1 MNNNNSNSKIR
12 GVDLSVGEDGVLR
25 VKIGASLGGEDVEKL
40 INEAINFSRKTPGK
54 TKVLVNFAAAPHIPS
69 FIFRKQI
76 ITAIKKALK
85 EIKNWR
91 IAVYGG
97 GTIQK
102 TVASFVAR
110 SSSLENIRFLNNEED
125 ALKWLKEEN

>member
-1 MNNNNSNSKIR
+1 MNNNNFNSEIR
-12 GVDLSVGEDGVLR
+12 GVNISVGEEGILKV
-25 VKIGASLGGEDVEKL
+25 VIGASLNEEDVEKL
-40 INEAINFSRKTPGK
+40 INEAINLSQKMPGK
-54 TKVLVNFAAAPHIPS
+54 TKVLVNFTAAPHIPS

-76 ITAIKKALK
+76 IKAIKKMLK
-85 EIKNWR
+85 EIKDWK

-110 SSSLENIRFLNNEED
+110 ASSLDNIRFLNNEED
-125 ALKWLKEEN
+125 ALKWLKEGN

>member
-1 MNNNNSNSKIR
+1 MDNKNSNSEIN
-12 GVDLSVGEDGVLR
+12 GAAISVDDGGILR
-25 VKIGASLGGEDVEKL
+25 VVIEASLNEEDVEKL
-40 INEAINFSRKTPGK
+40 INEAINFSQKTPGK
-54 TKVLVNFAAAPHIPS
+54 TKVLVNFTAAPHIPS

-76 ITAIKKALK
+76 IKAIKKMLK
-85 EIKNWR
+85 EIKDWK

-102 TVASFVAR
+102 TVASFVAQA
-110 SSSLENIRFLNNEED
+110 SSLKNIRFLNNEKD

>member
-1 MNNNNSNSKIR
+1 MNNNNSSSGIG
-12 GVDLSVGEDGVLR
+12 GVDIFVGEDGILR
-25 VKIGASLGGEDVEKL
+25 VTIGASLEGKDVEQL
-40 INEAINFSRKTPGK
+40 INEAINLSRKMPGG
-54 TKVLVNFAAAPHIPS
+54 TKILVNFASAPHIPS

-76 ITAIKKALK
+76 IATIKKALK